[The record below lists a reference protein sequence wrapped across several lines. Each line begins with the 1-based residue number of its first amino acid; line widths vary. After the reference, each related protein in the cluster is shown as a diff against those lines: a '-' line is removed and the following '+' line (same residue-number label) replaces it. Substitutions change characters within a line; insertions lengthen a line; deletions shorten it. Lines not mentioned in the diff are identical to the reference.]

1 MTQASDTIS
10 LGQQGVGHMHE
21 IISHFMLIRLNMV
34 ISVSVFN
41 VEFSTQFHKSF
52 FF

>member
-1 MTQASDTIS
+1 
-10 LGQQGVGHMHE
+10 MHE

-52 FF
+52 FFLIPLIANEEVNCWF